1 MGSKG
6 KEEQERGM
14 KMKRFTLCF
23 RERDLT
29 NWHMILNTT
38 EDYTPRAI
46 MKMIET
52 ERERIID
59 EEEIIDAYGYSTLS
73 PVRIMDN
80 LVAFHPGW
88 DWEEFEFDV
97 EIEE

>member
-1 MGSKG
+1 
-6 KEEQERGM
+6 M

-23 RERDLT
+23 KDRNYK

-38 EDYTPRAI
+38 EDHAPEEI
-46 MKMIET
+46 MEMIET

-80 LVAFHPGW
+80 LVDFHPGW
-88 DWEEFEFDV
+88 NWEDFEFDV
-97 EIEE
+97 EIEQNERKYGI